1 MHYFDF
7 KNFNYFSNFYI
18 FLVCIYVR
26 FFFEKLKYEI
36 MIYNL
41 LTNFKN

>member
-1 MHYFDF
+1 MRYFDF

-26 FFFEKLKYEI
+26 FFEKLKYEI